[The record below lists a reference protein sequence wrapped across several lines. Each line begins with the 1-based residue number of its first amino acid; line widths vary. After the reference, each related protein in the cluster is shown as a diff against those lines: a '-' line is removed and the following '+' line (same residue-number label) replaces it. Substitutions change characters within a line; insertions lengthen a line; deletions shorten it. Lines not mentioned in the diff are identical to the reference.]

1 MKSKLIKAVIAN
13 QTKIPY
19 ICLNENN
26 EYIGWTADF
35 RYKLPNDEN
44 MKLDL
49 SIDKDL
55 FLLFVLAS
63 AWSRSGYWED
73 ATFFAGYLKYKGM
86 NDYKVW
92 CDKEKSKSLIHKI
105 NQDKD
110 EFVKNCTGIKPRK
123 KVSFRKDYYPSVE
136 KIAANWCEIKE
147 KLETSHIENNYMIFI
162 NYISELKG
170 LGAGEKRMVIKIP
183 LILRELRCQKIYD
196 NIPGELCCVPDK
208 RVKVSSR
215 EIGIKIPHVNSLK
228 SLLKASKIIY
238 DNFGDLYDIPL
249 FAYDDIK
256 EDIG

>member
-26 EYIGWTADF
+26 EYTGWTSNF
-35 RYKLPNDEN
+35 RYSLPNGEN

-49 SIDKDL
+49 NTDEDL

-86 NDYKVW
+86 NDYTIW
-92 CDKEKSKSLIHKI
+92 CDKEKSRVLVDKI
-105 NQDKD
+105 KQDKD
-110 EFVKNCTGIKPRK
+110 KFVKACAGINPRK

-136 KIAANWCEIKE
+136 IIAENWCEIKQ
-147 KLETSHIENNYMIFI
+147 KLETSHLENNYRVFI
-162 NYISELKG
+162 DYISKLKG

-208 RVKVSSR
+208 RVKDSSK
-215 EIGIKIPHVNSLK
+215 EIGIKLPHVSSIESLF
-228 SLLKASKIIY
+228 KASKIIY
-238 DNFGDLYDIPL
+238 ENFGDLYDIPL
-249 FAYDDIK
+249 FAYEDVK
-256 EDIG
+256 EDII